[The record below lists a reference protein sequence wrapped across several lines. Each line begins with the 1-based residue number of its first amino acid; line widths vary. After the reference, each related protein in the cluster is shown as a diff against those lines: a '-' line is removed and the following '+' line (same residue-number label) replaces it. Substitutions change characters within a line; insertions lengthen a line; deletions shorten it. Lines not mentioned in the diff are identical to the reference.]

1 MSEVEVREAGEA
13 DTEALARLL
22 RAAPQAGRMVVAQD
36 RTPDVFARR
45 RPFARAGT
53 LLVDA
58 PGAGLD
64 ADGLPAAA
72 VTVATKQVRV
82 AGSWVRAGY
91 VFDLAVAPTAR
102 RRGLAARLLDAAGQW
117 AHDRDAALL
126 YAHVVAENE
135 PSCGVFERAGYR
147 GAARIVTRIVPA
159 HRSLPTPP
167 PGRMAIDNWGR
178 AAAIL
183 DAQQHDRDLAVPL
196 DGDTLRRRWRELPGW
211 RDDDVWSTGRSVLG
225 LWDRRPVVRYLPASL
240 PPEVRALA
248 PAARVAS
255 TLRIPFPDAPRQGK
269 PISTGYLL
277 GGAGDDDEL
286 ASLFRAALGRAR
298 ERGLAH
304 LVVFHD
310 ERTRPRWLRAAIQVP
325 EIYLLMARPLGDAPW
340 ARELGRRPITV
351 DPLDM

>member
-1 MSEVEVREAGEA
+1 MSEGDIREAGPA
-13 DTEALARLL
+13 DADGLADLL
-22 RAAPQAGRMVVAQD
+22 RVAPQAGRMVVAQD

-45 RPFARAGT
+45 RPFDRATT

-58 PGAGLD
+58 TADGSD

-72 VTVATKQVRV
+72 VTVAAKPVRV
-82 AGSWVRAGY
+82 AGTWVTAGY

-102 RRGLAARLLDAAGQW
+102 RRGLGARLLAAAEQW
-117 AHDRDAALL
+117 ARDHDAALL

-135 PSCGVFERAGYR
+135 PSRGVFERAGYR

-159 HRSLPTPP
+159 HRRRPTPP
-167 PGRMAIDNWGR
+167 SGRLAIRDWER

-183 DAQQHDRDLAVPL
+183 DAAQHGRDLAVGL
-196 DGDTLRRRWRELPGW
+196 DGDTLRRRWSELPGW

-248 PAARVAS
+248 AAARVAA
-255 TLRIPFPDAPRQGK
+255 TLRVPFPDPPRRGE

-277 GGAGDDDEL
+277 GGAGDDAEL
-286 ASLFRAALGRAR
+286 STLFRAALGRAR
-298 ERGLAH
+298 ERGLQH
-304 LVVFHD
+304 VVAFHD
-310 ERTRPRWLRAAIQVP
+310 ARARPRWLRAAIQVP
-325 EIYLLMARPLGDAPW
+325 ETYLLMTRPLADAPP
-340 ARELGRRPITV
+340 AHALGRRPIAV